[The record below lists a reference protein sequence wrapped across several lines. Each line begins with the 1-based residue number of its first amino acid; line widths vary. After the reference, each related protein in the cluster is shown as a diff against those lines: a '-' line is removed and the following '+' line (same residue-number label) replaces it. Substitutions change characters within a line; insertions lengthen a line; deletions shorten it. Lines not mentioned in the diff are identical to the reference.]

1 LEAVAE
7 ADPADGRAPL
17 LAARIHL
24 DRLEVDRAAWWA
36 EVACQR
42 APLSAPAHYLLGLA
56 FQEAGQLEDALAA
69 LRRTVFLDPRSVLG
83 QLALADLLARRGEP
97 GRARGALRAAAALVA
112 DRDPA
117 EPVDDH
123 EGFTTARVRDL
134 IAAQLA
140 RLDADPEVA
149 R

>member
-1 LEAVAE
+1 
-7 ADPADGRAPL
+7 
-17 LAARIHL
+17 
-24 DRLEVDRAAWWA
+24 
-36 EVACQR
+36 
-42 APLSAPAHYLLGLA
+42 
-56 FQEAGQLEDALAA
+56 
-69 LRRTVFLDPRSVLG
+69 
-83 QLALADLLARRGEP
+83 LALADLLARRGEP

-123 EGFTTARVRDL
+123 EGLTTARVRDL

-140 RLDADPEVA
+140 HLDPNPEVA